1 MLNNLC
7 YVFLMFLIYS
17 FLGYI
22 VEVINCSIIEKRL
35 VLNRGFCLGP
45 YLPIYGICC
54 LFMGGFIVKY
64 HNDFFTVFVMSAVVC
79 TIIEYLTSYI
89 LEKIFKARWWDYSNR
104 KFNLEGRVCLI
115 NSFYFGLGG
124 VVFTYILNPIV
135 LHFLDSLSP
144 LVLKIL
150 GISLFIIFLADLV
163 ITVKTMVE
171 VKIST
176 LKFKNKDITTEIRKL
191 IRTELTKK
199 RQVKD
204 NFFVRHMLRAFP
216 NIDLGDKSN
225 SLAKLKNY
233 LINSKK
239 RNKL

>member
-1 MLNNLC
+1 
-7 YVFLMFLIYS
+7 MFLIYS

-54 LFMGGFIVKY
+54 LFMSGFVVKY
-64 HNDFFTVFVMSAVVC
+64 HDDFFTVFVMSAVVC

-115 NSFYFGLGG
+115 NSFYFGIGG
-124 VVFTYILNPIV
+124 VVLTYILNPIV
-135 LHFLDSLSP
+135 LHLLDNLSP

-150 GISLFIIFLADLV
+150 GISLFILFLADLV

-176 LKFKNKDITTEIRKL
+176 LKFKNKDVTTEIRKL
-191 IRTELTKK
+191 IKTELTKK

-216 NIDLGDKSN
+216 NLDLEDKSN
-225 SLAKLKNY
+225 ALSNLKNY
-233 LINSKK
+233 LVNVNNSKK
-239 RNKL
+239 KRNNKKK